1 VAISGAQPAS
11 TLAEHEAEMRR
22 LASRKEKNLRLKEE
36 NLLSYGK
43 VYAYGAV
50 AAMAI
55 QILIADAVFYL
66 YGHNHLDPSG
76 HHRWHISDGAIQVWL
91 AATVI
96 EVIGIVL
103 VIAKSLFPSDDFS
116 ISLFKRSN

>member
-1 VAISGAQPAS
+1 
-11 TLAEHEAEMRR
+11 MRR
-22 LASRKEKNLRLKEE
+22 LTSRKEKNLRQKEE

-50 AAMAI
+50 AAMVV
-55 QILIADAVFYL
+55 QILIADWVFYL
-66 YGHNHLDPSG
+66 YGYNHLDATG
-76 HHRWHISDGAIQVWL
+76 HHRWQISEGAIQVWL
-91 AATVI
+91 AATVV

-116 ISLFKRSN
+116 IGLFSKRSN